1 MASYTPL
8 RRYVS
13 LRLLLLLTPVF
24 FLAIAVEYVDTRR
37 SLAGFAGTLE
47 NQSEKSIITAVRMMH
62 SGYGMLDRLLDDEMR
77 AAFPLFLK
85 AYDEAQG
92 DPARMDLDPI
102 KRDLRGRMDL
112 YVIDRNGKVRRTT
125 LATDRGLDFGQW
137 PELYQHM
144 LQVIDG
150 GQYHGDSLVIDSS
163 SGAIRKLGYMP
174 TPDARYLLE
183 LSVVTEELRPFLERL
198 KPMSVAQQLK
208 GLNPNLVDVRIWSR
222 QGSPQGGRPVIQDP
236 GLRRAVDSALEGQA
250 QEVRKGNLIV
260 RYLPV
265 SEEGERE
272 ARTVIELTYDTTG
285 PMHETQIRL
294 AYVSGIYV
302 LIYFLLFVVVLL
314 VSRLVSQPIHRIIS
328 AVDRISRGDLE
339 HRIDVETRSEL
350 ALLIESINVMVDSLK
365 RNIAHIRESE
375 ELRRKNYELEAAN
388 RAKSEFLAN
397 MSHEIRTPMNGV
409 LGMAGLLADTQLG
422 PVQQEYVDTIRK
434 SADSLLTI
442 INDILDYSKI
452 EAGKL
457 SLEPIGFDLLP
468 FVQDIGDFFAHQAWA
483 KGIELI
489 VNYRPGMSRRVV
501 GDPGRIRQIITNLLG
516 NAIKFTHQGHV
527 LFGLEWKDRDRTAP
541 ATGSDGTA
549 EKQVEVRFTVED
561 TGIGIPPDKL
571 GIIFDKFSQGDASTT
586 RRYGGTG
593 LGLAI
598 SKQLVT
604 MMGGEI
610 GVRSEAGKGTTF
622 WFTLTLPLDEGSSAR
637 MRPARENLA
646 GVRVLG
652 VDDNPVNRRILCEYL
667 SGWRMDCLLVEGADE
682 ALAELERA
690 RTEGRDF
697 RIVILDQMMP
707 GVDGET
713 LGRRIAADPRFA
725 DVLLIMLTSVG
736 LAEDT
741 ARLGQAGFAGYLVKP
756 VVPSRLYAMIRA
768 VLARADAGQRGEL
781 LSPRLVE
788 EDGGARPGARV
799 GTLRSLGARVL
810 VVEDNAVNQKVAAAI
825 LANLGCR
832 AEVAGN
838 GHEAVSLLEMI
849 PFDAVLMDIQMPEM
863 DGYEAAAEIRRR
875 FGGRR
880 RVPIIAMTARAMKGE
895 RERCLAAGMDDYIAK
910 PVKPE
915 EIEAALQRCLDS
927 ALPGDGG
934 PPAGSG
940 GAGSAG
946 GGGRGRTGAE
956 GPPPGGEPPGD
967 DDEGEAP
974 PAIPDADHAPH
985 FDRARLEKM
994 LHGDPALIREIV
1006 SMFVEDTRANV
1017 ARLAQALAAGDAR
1030 AAERTAHALKGSGA
1044 NVGALRFASLCLRAE
1059 DAAEAGAL
1067 DEARVALAAAEE
1079 EFEKLG
1085 KTFEALLAE

>member
-1 MASYTPL
+1 MAPYTPL

-85 AYDEAQG
+85 AYDEAQA
-92 DPARMDLDPI
+92 DPARMDLDRI

-125 LATDRGLDFGQW
+125 LATDRGIDFGQW
-137 PELYQHM
+137 PELYQHI
-144 LQVIDG
+144 LQVLDG

-163 SGAIRKLGYMP
+163 TGAIRKLGYMP

-222 QGSPQGGRPVIQDP
+222 QGSPDGGRPAIQDP
-236 GLRRAVDSALEGQA
+236 GLRSAVDSALEGQA
-250 QEVRKGNLIV
+250 QEVRRGNLVV

-265 SEEGERE
+265 SEEGERG

-285 PMHETQIRL
+285 PMHEAQIRL

-328 AVDRISRGDLE
+328 AVDRISRGDLD

-365 RNIAHIRESE
+365 RNIEHIRESA

-422 PVQQEYVDTIRK
+422 PLQQEYVDTIRK

-468 FVQDIGDFFAHQAWA
+468 FVQDIGDFFAQQAWA

-516 NAIKFTHQGHV
+516 NAIKFTHEGHV
-527 LFGLEWKDRDRTAP
+527 LFGLEWKDRDRAAQP
-541 ATGSDGTA
+541 AGSDGND
-549 EKQVEVRFTVED
+549 EQVEVRFTIED

-571 GIIFDKFSQGDASTT
+571 EIIFDKFSQGDASTT

-622 WFTLTLPLDEGSSAR
+622 WFTLTLPLDEGSSAQAH
-637 MRPARENLA
+637 PARENLA

-652 VDDNPVNRRILCEYL
+652 VDDNAVNRRILCEYL
-667 SGWRMDCLLVEGADE
+667 SGWRMDCLVVEGADE

-690 RTEGRDF
+690 RAEGRDF
-697 RIVILDQMMP
+697 RIAILDQMMP

-725 DVLLIMLTSVG
+725 GVRLVMLTSVG
-736 LAEDT
+736 LVEDA

-756 VVPSRLYAMIRA
+756 VVPSRLYAMLRA
-768 VLARADAGQRGEL
+768 VLARADAGMRGEL

-788 EDGGARPGARV
+788 EDSGGASGPRV
-799 GTLRSLGARVL
+799 GGLRSLGARVL

-838 GHEAVSLLEMI
+838 GREAVSLLEMI

-863 DGYEAAAEIRRR
+863 DGYEATAEIRRR

-880 RVPIIAMTARAMKGE
+880 RIPIIAMTARAMKGE

-915 EIEAALQRCLDS
+915 EIEAALQRCLAS
-927 ALPGDGG
+927 SLAGG
-934 PPAGSG
+934 GSTAGNG

-946 GGGRGRTGAE
+946 SGGGRAAAE
-956 GPPPGGEPPGD
+956 GPPPDGDPPGD

-974 PAIPDADHAPH
+974 PPIPDADHALH
-985 FDRARLEKM
+985 FDRGRLEKM

-1017 ARLAQALAAGDAR
+1017 AELARALAAGDAR

-1067 DEARVALAAAEE
+1067 DEARAALAAAED
-1079 EFEKLG
+1079 EFKKLE